1 MEKIIKVD
9 INDNYVGEIEKLDAH
24 TQPILHRAFSV
35 FLYNGDKILIQRRA
49 KNKYHSGG
57 LWANSCCSH
66 PRANKTFL
74 QSVKERLKEEFKVIF
89 SKYDALLSPLYPSSP
104 PLCGSHVIDPESVY
118 KNDSFTVPSSIVGLP
133 ALTLPCGK
141 DSIGLP
147 VGIQIIGKAFSEK
160 KLYRIGFALE
170 SEITEACHE

>member
-9 INDNYVGEIEKLDAH
+9 ISDNYIDEIEKLDAH

-57 LWANSCCSH
+57 LWANACCSH

-74 QSVKERLKEEFKVIF
+74 QSVKERLFEELNISEDINLTEIFSFTYLTKFNDNLYEYEFDHVLVGEYKNKNIIFNPEEIMEYEWISLSDLKYQLVNTPQKFASWFIICAPKVIN
-89 SKYDALLSPLYPSSP
+89 YLQ
-104 PLCGSHVIDPESVY
+104 
-118 KNDSFTVPSSIVGLP
+118 NT
-133 ALTLPCGK
+133 
-141 DSIGLP
+141 
-147 VGIQIIGKAFSEK
+147 
-160 KLYRIGFALE
+160 
-170 SEITEACHE
+170 